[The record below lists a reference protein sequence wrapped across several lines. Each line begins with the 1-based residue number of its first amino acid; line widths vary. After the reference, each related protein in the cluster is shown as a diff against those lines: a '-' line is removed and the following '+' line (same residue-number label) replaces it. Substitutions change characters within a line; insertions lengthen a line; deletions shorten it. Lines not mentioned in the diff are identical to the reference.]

1 MMQFRTPVAPL
12 DRKGLVSHRTPVVTL
27 GSCFADAVARRLT
40 DRLFTVTANPFG
52 TLYNPAS
59 IAAAARRIARE
70 EEFAPDELFCHE
82 GRWRSWL
89 CHTLLSFEGTAE
101 SAAEQFNHRLREAA
115 ESLRQAKTAIITLG
129 TAWVFTLRSTGATVA
144 NCHKMPASL
153 FDRRRLTVDE
163 SARLITDA
171 VEAMRSTAP
180 GLAVIVT
187 VSPIRHAAD
196 GHHGNQLSKS
206 TLMLAAEQAV
216 GQLDRPDAPA
226 VYFPAFEALIDDL
239 RDYRFYDT
247 DMRHPT
253 GQAADY
259 VFGIFADSFFDQP
272 TAALA
277 DECLRLTRRLSHRPL
292 SGRPDPAFIAATARQ
307 AEELAARHPYL
318 RNVIPSIT

>member
-1 MMQFRTPVAPL
+1 MQFRTPVAPL

-59 IAAAARRIARE
+59 IAAAARRIAGE

-115 ESLRQAKTAIITLG
+115 EALRQAKTAIITLG
-129 TAWVFTLRSTGATVA
+129 TAWVFAMRSTGATVA
-144 NCHKMPASL
+144 NCHKMPASM

-163 SARLITDA
+163 SARLIIEA
-171 VEAMRSTAP
+171 CEAMRAAAP

-187 VSPIRHAAD
+187 ISPIRHAAD

-253 GQAADY
+253 AQAADY
-259 VFGIFADSFFDQP
+259 VFGLFADSFSRPPHSP
-272 TAALA
+272 TNAC
-277 DECLRLTRRLSHRPL
+277 D
-292 SGRPDPAFIAATARQ
+292 
-307 AEELAARHPYL
+307 
-318 RNVIPSIT
+318 